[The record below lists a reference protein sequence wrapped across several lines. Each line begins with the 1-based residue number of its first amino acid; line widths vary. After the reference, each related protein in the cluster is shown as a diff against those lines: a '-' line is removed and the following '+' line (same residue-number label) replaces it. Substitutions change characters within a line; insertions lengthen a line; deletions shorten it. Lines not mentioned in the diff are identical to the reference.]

1 MFLLC
6 AFIYVTLSTSQR
18 RDSELSS
25 KLKNAETTINNNLT
39 VTECSFALNSSNI
52 NTSMQYSR
60 VQCFKIGHIA
70 FINGVIKINKAINAY
85 SPLRIGTGFPKLHSS
100 YSCNAYSSSF
110 SQDGTY
116 ASCFAE
122 INKNGDLDLAVR
134 FQKTSAGD
142 IIYINMCYICQ

>member
-1 MFLLC
+1 M
-6 AFIYVTLSTSQR
+6 
-18 RDSELSS
+18 DSELNS
-25 KLKNAETTINNNLT
+25 KLKNAETTMNNNLT

-52 NTSMQYSR
+52 DISPKKSR

-85 SPLRIGTGFPKLHSS
+85 SPLQIGTGFPKLHSS
-100 YSCNAYSSSF
+100 YSYNAYSSSF

-122 INKNGDLDLAVR
+122 INKNGDLDLDVR

-142 IIYINMCYICQ
+142 IFYINLCYICQ

>member
-1 MFLLC
+1 MNSLN
-6 AFIYVTLSTSQR
+6 IDIST
-18 RDSELSS
+18 
-25 KLKNAETTINNNLT
+25 KN
-39 VTECSFALNSSNI
+39 
-52 NTSMQYSR
+52 SR

-122 INKNGDLDLAVR
+122 INKNGELDLAVR
-134 FQKTSAGD
+134 FQKTSVGD
-142 IIYINMCYICQ
+142 IFFINMYYICQ